1 MSLYYCY
8 FGKYLFSGRMSA
20 IVALGIIVTN
30 HYSEDVLCYLGKR
43 RQAVIGVNHWEQ
55 SEWIVDTGF
64 VAAIRTRFGSSESN
78 SAESE
83 TWTAFASGC
92 FAAFVRIAGLNL
104 IEHHH
109 ALELILLEFAV
120 ANQLKALQHF
130 PVLEV

>member
-1 MSLYYCY
+1 
-8 FGKYLFSGRMSA
+8 MSA
-20 IVALGIIVTN
+20 IVALGIIVIN

-43 RQAVIGVNHWEQ
+43 RQAIAGVNHWEQ

-64 VAAIRTRFGSSESN
+64 IAAIRTRFGSSESN

-92 FAAFVRIAGLNL
+92 FAAFARIAGLNL

-109 ALELILLEFAV
+109 ALELILLEFVV
-120 ANQLKALQHF
+120 ANQLEALQHF